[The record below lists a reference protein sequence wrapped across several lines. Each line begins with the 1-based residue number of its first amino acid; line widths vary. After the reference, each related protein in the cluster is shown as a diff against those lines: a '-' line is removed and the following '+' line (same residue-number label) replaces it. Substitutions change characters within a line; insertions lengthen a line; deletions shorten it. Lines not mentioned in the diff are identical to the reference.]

1 MTGTGES
8 GTSRPGRW
16 RPSTPATVLV
26 LLAPAIGEVLNGA
39 TRISY
44 IFAFIPQIMV
54 WGCGTLL
61 IREAVQR
68 WRGGWASILALALAM
83 SVAVE
88 FLILQTSVAPIPWLV
103 MMSIPVYDR
112 IWGVNW
118 LWFVFMLGYEAVWI
132 VLVPILI
139 TELIFPARRDELW
152 LRARGLRL
160 AAIAFTLG
168 SLMLWALWT
177 QITVPIV
184 FKVAKYQPPH
194 ATLLVGVLAILVLIL
209 IAYLLRNSLPRAG
222 LRMAGGPGP
231 WLVGLA
237 AMVLGFPWWLPIV
250 LVFAPRPSVPLWLPL
265 VGAAVWASAALFVV
279 ERWSRGDEW
288 NDRHRWALAFGAL
301 LVCMLA
307 GFLGSTFW
315 PWIDLAGKIV
325 LNVIAIVLMISLA
338 RVIWRRTA
346 ATDG

>member
-112 IWGVNW
+112 IWGVN
-118 LWFVFMLGYEAVWI
+118 
-132 VLVPILI
+132 
-139 TELIFPARRDELW
+139 
-152 LRARGLRL
+152 
-160 AAIAFTLG
+160 
-168 SLMLWALWT
+168 
-177 QITVPIV
+177 
-184 FKVAKYQPPH
+184 
-194 ATLLVGVLAILVLIL
+194 
-209 IAYLLRNSLPRAG
+209 
-222 LRMAGGPGP
+222 
-231 WLVGLA
+231 
-237 AMVLGFPWWLPIV
+237 
-250 LVFAPRPSVPLWLPL
+250 
-265 VGAAVWASAALFVV
+265 
-279 ERWSRGDEW
+279 
-288 NDRHRWALAFGAL
+288 
-301 LVCMLA
+301 
-307 GFLGSTFW
+307 
-315 PWIDLAGKIV
+315 
-325 LNVIAIVLMISLA
+325 
-338 RVIWRRTA
+338 
-346 ATDG
+346 